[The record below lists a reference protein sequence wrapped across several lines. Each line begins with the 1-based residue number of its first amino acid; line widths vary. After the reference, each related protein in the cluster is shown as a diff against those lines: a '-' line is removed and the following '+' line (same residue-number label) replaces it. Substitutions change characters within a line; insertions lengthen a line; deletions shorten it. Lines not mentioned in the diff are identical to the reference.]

1 MSASLSVEKPRL
13 TQAQRRDQS
22 ERLLLQAA
30 AELIV
35 ERGINATTF
44 ENIGAR
50 AGYSRGLATQKF
62 GSKQGLIEALIGQ
75 LQIRLEQLLRERD
88 FDSLPALEAVLT
100 FVDVFLRNLDQDG
113 EKRAYFMLMAGAIAD
128 RSPLRDPFAR
138 AHGDVERQL
147 EAIVLRGQAEGTIRP
162 EIDADAAALMIG
174 SLLLGL
180 SMQLLIDP
188 QMNLAP
194 IRDTSLA
201 ALRQSFAVSPD
212 AP

>member
-1 MSASLSVEKPRL
+1 MSAPLAAPKPRR
-13 TQAQRRDQS
+13 TQAERRDQS
-22 ERLLLQAA
+22 ERLLLKAA

-35 ERGINATTF
+35 ERGITAATF

-62 GSKQGLIEALIGQ
+62 GSKQGLIEALIAQ
-75 LQIRLEQLLRERD
+75 LQVRLEELLSERN
-88 FDSLPALEAVLT
+88 FDDLPALEAVLT
-100 FVDVFLRNLDQDG
+100 FVDVFLRNLDEDG
-113 EKRAYFMLMAGAIAD
+113 EKRAYFMLMAGSIAD
-128 RSPLRDPFAR
+128 RSAQRGPFAE
-138 AHGDVERQL
+138 AHLNVERRL
-147 EAIVLRGQAEGTIRP
+147 EAIVQRGQAEGSIRP
-162 EIDADAAALMIG
+162 EINPDAAALMIG

-201 ALRQSFAVSPD
+201 ALRQSFAPG
-212 AP
+212 

>member
-1 MSASLSVEKPRL
+1 MPSSLAAAKPRR

-35 ERGINATTF
+35 ERGINAATF
-44 ENIGAR
+44 ENIGSR

-62 GSKQGLIEALIGQ
+62 GSKQGLIEALIAQ
-75 LQIRLEQLLRERD
+75 LQIRLEELLSERN
-88 FDSLPALEAVLT
+88 FDDLPALEAILT

-128 RSPLRDPFAR
+128 RAAQRGPFAE
-138 AHGDVERQL
+138 AHLNVERRL
-147 EAIVLRGQAEGTIRP
+147 EAIVQRGQADGSIRP
-162 EIDADAAALMIG
+162 EVDADAAALMIG

-188 QMNLAP
+188 AMNLAP

-201 ALRQSFAVSPD
+201 ALRQSFA
-212 AP
+212 AT